1 MLVNFYIMLLLWTFF
16 PPHSINNKYLLWI
29 CPAVKWQWKM
39 STIWT
44 CLSNTQAL
52 SFPTHY
58 LLYLKI
64 FFSHFF
70 FCIDSY
76 TLDDLWAFLRAHN
89 TIGKTSR
96 TYYSFSDPFL
106 KTEALVILPLTLKCA
121 SQLKGRPGRVSKKLR
136 DTERKH
142 SNGKLRSL
150 RGEEAYTHI
159 SIRNILS

>member
-1 MLVNFYIMLLLWTFF
+1 MNIFSPSFYKQQVSALNMPSGEVTMKNVNHL
-16 PPHSINNKYLLWI
+16 N
-29 CPAVKWQWKM
+29 
-39 STIWT
+39 
-44 CLSNTQAL
+44 L
-52 SFPTHY
+52 SFKYTGTIIPYT
-58 LLYLKI
+58 LFVISENL
-64 FFSHFF
+64 FFSFF

>member
-1 MLVNFYIMLLLWTFF
+1 MNIFSPSFYKQQVSALNMPSGEVTMKNVNHL
-16 PPHSINNKYLLWI
+16 N
-29 CPAVKWQWKM
+29 
-39 STIWT
+39 
-44 CLSNTQAL
+44 L
-52 SFPTHY
+52 SFKYTGTIIPYT
-58 LLYLKI
+58 LFVISGNL
-64 FFSHFF
+64 FFSFF